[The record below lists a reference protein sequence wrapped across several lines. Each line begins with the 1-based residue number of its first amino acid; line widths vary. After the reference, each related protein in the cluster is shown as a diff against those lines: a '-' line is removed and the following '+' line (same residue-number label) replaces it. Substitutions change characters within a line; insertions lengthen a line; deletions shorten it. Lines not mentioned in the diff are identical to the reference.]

1 MNKYDILIVGVNAC
15 ELLACLTG
23 IVYWQKIKHSYW
35 RWFVVYLGI
44 ITLLEATGFYI
55 KVGLQQNNIALYYWL
70 IVPLEFLFFFWLLSK
85 YGDGQ
90 AQKKWSLAA
99 TVIYVLCFLIDKV
112 WLQHT
117 QFAFSS
123 FSYCIGNVLLL
134 VLIIRFFLTF
144 STSNDILR
152 YKENGMF
159 WVCLGLMVF
168 YIGSLP
174 FYGLWNTLRNSY
186 PTLFNNYWIVQTV
199 LLYCMYLFF
208 AISFIWGKLK

>member
-1 MNKYDILIVGVNAC
+1 MNKYDILIIGVNVC

-35 RWFVVYLGI
+35 KWFVVYLAL

-55 KVGLQQNNIALYYWL
+55 RVGLQQNNIALYYWL
-70 IVPLEFLFFFWLLSK
+70 IVPLEFLFFFWLLGK
-85 YGDGQ
+85 YGNGQ
-90 AQKKWSLAA
+90 VQKKWSLVA
-99 TVIYVLCFLIDKV
+99 TATYVLCFLIDQI

-123 FSYCIGNVLLL
+123 FSYCIGNILLL

-159 WVCLGLMVF
+159 WVCLGLLVF

-174 FYGLWNTLRNSY
+174 FYGLWNTLRNNY